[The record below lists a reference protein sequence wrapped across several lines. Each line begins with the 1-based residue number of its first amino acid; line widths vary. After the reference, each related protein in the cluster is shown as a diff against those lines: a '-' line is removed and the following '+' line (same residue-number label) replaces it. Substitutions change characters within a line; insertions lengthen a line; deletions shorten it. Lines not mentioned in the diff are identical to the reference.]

1 MTLLVAAS
9 ILLVSLAL
17 GSRGRAPISTRRYSS
32 AEVRAAIDMVSQ
44 AHPTIPRWFA
54 WAMADKESGLRPGA
68 LHLDRAEDSL
78 GLFQINWRA
87 HGAELTS
94 RGVTREQLYIP
105 IVNAAYWGELAD
117 GLTRAALAR
126 GIEGDHVWYAVRL
139 RLKGIDWDDF
149 GGDLARTA
157 IVAFRP
163 YVAKW
168 KGRFGA

>member
-17 GSRGRAPISTRRYSS
+17 GSRGRAPGPTRRYSS
-32 AEVRAAIDMVSQ
+32 AEVAAAIDMVSR

-78 GLFQINWRA
+78 GLYQINWRA
-87 HGAELTS
+87 HGAELTR
-94 RGVTREQLYIP
+94 RGVQRTQLYIP
-105 IVNAAYWGELAD
+105 VVNAAYWGQLAE
-117 GLTRAALAR
+117 TWAEAARAR

-139 RLKGIDWDDF
+139 RAKGIDWDDF
-149 GGDLARTA
+149 GSDLARTA
-157 IVAFRP
+157 ILAFRP
-163 YVAKW
+163 YVTKW
-168 KGRFGA
+168 KGRLGA